1 MRTSLLLTLLLG
13 LVESLPAGARSPA
26 QGANLSGE
34 WVFSVNMA
42 RSNFEETFVLIQ
54 EGEKL
59 TGTYKGE
66 FGEKTITGTVK
77 GNQVVVVV
85 EVVRERRNVKATY
98 TGTIE
103 NAGQMGCVPPV

>member
-1 MRTSLLLTLLLG
+1 MRTYLLFALLLG
-13 LVESLPAGARSPA
+13 LVESLPAGAHSHA

-42 RSNFEETFVLIQ
+42 RSNFEETFVFTQ

-59 TGTYKGE
+59 TGSYKGL
-66 FGEKTITGTVK
+66 FGEKTLTGTIK
-77 GNQVVVVV
+77 GNKIVIVV

-103 NAGQMGCVPPV
+103 S